1 MNTLITGTSSGIG
14 QGLALELLK
23 KDEHVYGISRRK
35 NPELETYPNYHH
47 LSIDLTEFDKVPTA
61 INQFISG
68 IQDLGL
74 VILNAGTLPPIA
86 DLSEMEL
93 AELKKVMD
101 INLWANK
108 VIIDTLSQKINVKQI
123 VGISSGAAVSGARG
137 WNAYALSKAAFNM
150 LISLYAKEL
159 PEIHFCAMAPGL
171 IDTSMQD
178 YISSLPDD
186 ERFPVFQKLKKA
198 KGTAEM
204 PSPEKASNTLLQAF
218 ETALDHESGS
228 FLDLRKMDIK

>member
-14 QGLALELLK
+14 QGLAMELLK
-23 KDEHVYGISRRK
+23 KGKHVYGISRRQ
-35 NPELETYPNYHH
+35 NPKLEAYPNYHH
-47 LSIDLTEFDKVPTA
+47 LSLDLTQFDKVPTA
-61 INQFISG
+61 IDHFISG
-68 IQDLGL
+68 IKDLSL

-86 DLSEMEL
+86 DLSEMEI

-108 VIIDTLSQKINVKQI
+108 VIIDTLSKKINVKQI

-171 IDTSMQD
+171 IDTDMQD
-178 YISSLPDD
+178 YISSLPGDD
-186 ERFPVFQKLKKA
+186 RFPVIQKLKNA
-198 KGTAEM
+198 KGTPEM

-218 ETALDHESGS
+218 KTALNHESGS
-228 FLDLRKMDIK
+228 FLDVRKMGIG